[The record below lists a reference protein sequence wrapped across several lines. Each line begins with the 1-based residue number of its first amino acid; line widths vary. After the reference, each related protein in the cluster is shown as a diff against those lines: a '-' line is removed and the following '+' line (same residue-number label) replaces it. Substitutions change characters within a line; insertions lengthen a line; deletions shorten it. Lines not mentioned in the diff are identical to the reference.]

1 MKNFVYL
8 LAVNLVIWTAIFG
21 YVYSLSRRNKE
32 IDRELKALKEQQKR
46 EGSGG

>member
-8 LAVNLVIWTAIFG
+8 LAVNLIIWVAIFG

-32 IDRELKALKEQQKR
+32 IDRELKALKEQLKK
-46 EGSGG
+46 